1 VDATP
6 PRPDPPP
13 VPVRGA
19 GGADES
25 GAGSGETVE
34 TVETGAA
41 GGGAAARAQV
51 IVGARQGLHARPAAR
66 LVETAKR
73 FQAEVRI
80 QHGTT
85 RGSAKDLL
93 DVLYLAAPQGAVLVV
108 EASGPDAPQAV
119 EAIVALL
126 GLLSGEDG
134 P

>member
-6 PRPDPPP
+6 PRPDPAP
-13 VPVRGA
+13 VPVVGS
-19 GGADES
+19 GVADES
-25 GAGSGETVE
+25 GAGPG
-34 TVETGAA
+34 TGT
-41 GGGAAARAQV
+41 GGGGAARAQV
-51 IVGARQGLHARPAAR
+51 VVGARQGLHARPAAR

-108 EASGPDAPQAV
+108 EASGPDAAEAV

-126 GLLSGEDG
+126 ALLSGEDG